1 MTRMTSLVDL
11 LFVLV
16 VVVDLFAAVFVM
28 GIVMFHINREFS
40 SLDTGKLSALE
51 D

>member
-1 MTRMTSLVDL
+1 
-11 LFVLV
+11 
-16 VVVDLFAAVFVM
+16 VM

-40 SLDTGKLSALE
+40 SLDTEKLSALR